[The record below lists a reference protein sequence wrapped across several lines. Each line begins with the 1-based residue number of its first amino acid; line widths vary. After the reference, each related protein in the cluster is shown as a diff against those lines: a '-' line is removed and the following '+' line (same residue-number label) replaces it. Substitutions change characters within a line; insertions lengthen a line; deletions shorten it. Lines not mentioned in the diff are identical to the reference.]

1 MTDAIRGRGP
11 AQVNGADGPG
21 PLALTH
27 ILAHAQR
34 AGPFRPVAN
43 PPHSVGPC
51 RGFRGILIP
60 VTIHQQLGGTPD
72 TDIINAAQYELLNYG
87 GGAMLG
93 SGRNIDIW
101 VAFGIGA
108 GVIIGAVAGNI
119 VGWIIGGA
127 VVGALVGTGIL
138 KRRS

>member
-1 MTDAIRGRGP
+1 MRVRVVRSRSFG
-11 AQVNGADGPG
+11 
-21 PLALTH
+21 
-27 ILAHAQR
+27 
-34 AGPFRPVAN
+34 PVAIAIDQ
-43 PPHSVGPC
+43 HFGC
-51 RGFRGILIP
+51 
-60 VTIHQQLGGTPD
+60 TPD

-93 SGRNIDIW
+93 SGRNIGIW
-101 VAFGIGA
+101 VAVGIGA

-127 VVGALVGTGIL
+127 VVGALVGAVI